1 VEVKRLISLL
11 LLSLAAA
18 SASAAA
24 EPIKIV
30 AAENFYGDVAKQIG
44 GDAVDVVSILSN
56 PDQDPHLFEASPSVA
71 RDISNARI
79 VIANGVDYDPWIDAL
94 LSASPSQNRKVI
106 VVGNLAGKKAGDNPH
121 VWYNP
126 QNIMAMARELSS
138 TLAKEDTANKAVYA
152 QRLADFEASLQPVTQ
167 QIGQIK
173 SRYAGTPVAATEP
186 VFGYMFEALGMDVQE
201 TSFQNSVMND
211 TEPSA
216 SDVAAFEN
224 DLKSHKLKLLVYN
237 SQATDPAADRL
248 KSIAEAAG
256 IPVVGAT
263 ETQPNGQ
270 TYQSW
275 IMSEVSEVGKAF
287 GMPTQ

>member
-1 VEVKRLISLL
+1 MKRLLSLL
-11 LLSLAAA
+11 VLSLAAA
-18 SASAAA
+18 PAGAAA
-24 EPIKIV
+24 ESIKIV

-44 GDAVDVVSILSN
+44 GGAVDVVSILSN

-79 VIANGVDYDPWIDAL
+79 VIANGADYDPWIDTL

-106 VVGNLAGKKAGDNPH
+106 VVANLAGKKAGDNPH
-121 VWYNP
+121 LWYNP
-126 QNIMAMARELSS
+126 QNVIVMARELSS
-138 TLAKEDTANKAVYA
+138 TLAAEDTANKAVYPR
-152 QRLADFEASLQPVTQ
+152 RLADFEASLRPVTQ

-186 VFGYMFEALGMDVQE
+186 VFGYMFEALGMDVKE

-224 DLKSHKLKLLVYN
+224 DLKNHKLRLFVYN

-248 KSIAEAAG
+248 KSLAEAAG

-275 IMSEVSEVGKAF
+275 MMSEVAEVGKAF

>member
-1 VEVKRLISLL
+1 MKRLVSLL
-11 LLSLAAA
+11 LLSLAVG

-24 EPIKIV
+24 EPIKII

-44 GDAVDVVSILSN
+44 GDAVEVVSILTN

-71 RDISNARI
+71 RDIADARI
-79 VIANGVDYDPWIDAL
+79 VIANGIDYDPWIDTL
-94 LSASPSQNRKVI
+94 LSASPSHDRKVI

-121 VWYNP
+121 LWYDP
-126 QNIMAMARELSS
+126 QNVVAMARELSS
-138 TLAKEDTANKAVYA
+138 ALAQEDPAKKSVYA
-152 QRLADFEASLQPVTQ
+152 QRLADFEASLKPVTE
-167 QIGQIK
+167 QIVQIK
-173 SRYAGTPVAATEP
+173 SRYGGAPVAATEP
-186 VFGYMFEALGMDVQE
+186 VFGYMFEALGMDVKE
-201 TSFQNSVMND
+201 MSFQNSVMND

-224 DLKSHKLKLLVYN
+224 DLKDHKLKLLVYN

-248 KSIAEAAG
+248 KSLAEAAG

-263 ETQPNGQ
+263 ETQPDGK

-275 IMSEVSEVGKAF
+275 MMSELAEVGKGF

>member
-1 VEVKRLISLL
+1 MKRLVSLL
-11 LLSLAAA
+11 LLSLAVG

-24 EPIKIV
+24 EPIKII

-44 GDAVDVVSILSN
+44 GDAVEVVSILTN

-71 RDISNARI
+71 RDIADARI
-79 VIANGVDYDPWIDAL
+79 VIANGIDYDPWIDTL
-94 LSASPSQNRKVI
+94 LSASPSHDRKVI

-121 VWYNP
+121 LWYDP
-126 QNIMAMARELSS
+126 QNVVAMARELSS
-138 TLAKEDTANKAVYA
+138 ALAQEDPAKKSVYA
-152 QRLADFEASLQPVTQ
+152 QRLADFEASLKPVTE
-167 QIGQIK
+167 QIAQIK
-173 SRYAGTPVAATEP
+173 SRYGGAPVAATEP
-186 VFGYMFEALGMDVQE
+186 VFGYMFEALGMDVKE
-201 TSFQNSVMND
+201 MSFQNSVMND

-224 DLKSHKLKLLVYN
+224 DLKDHKLKLLVYN

-248 KSIAEAAG
+248 KSLAEAAG

-263 ETQPNGQ
+263 ETQPDGK

-275 IMSEVSEVGKAF
+275 MMSELAEVGKGF

>member
-1 VEVKRLISLL
+1 MKRVLMLL

-18 SASAAA
+18 SQTGAA

-30 AAENFYGDVAKQIG
+30 AAENFYGDVVKQIG
-44 GDAVDVVSILSN
+44 GDAVDVVSILTN

-71 RDISNARI
+71 RDISDAKI

-94 LSASPSQNRKVI
+94 LGASPSQDRKVI
-106 VVGNLAGKKAGDNPH
+106 VVGDLAGKKAGDNPH
-121 VWYNP
+121 LWYDPRNVV
-126 QNIMAMARELSS
+126 AMARELSS
-138 TLAKEDTANKAVYA
+138 VLSRQDTANKSLYA
-152 QRLADFEASLQPVTQ
+152 RRLADFEASLRPLTE
-167 QIGQIK
+167 QIAQIK
-173 SRYAGTPVAATEP
+173 SRYAGAPVAATEP
-186 VFGYMFEALGMDVQE
+186 VFGYMFEAMGLDVKE

-216 SDVAAFEN
+216 SDVANFEN
-224 DLKSHKLKLLVYN
+224 DHRNHKLRQLVYT
-237 SQATDPAADRL
+237 SQATDPAAERL
-248 KSIAEAAG
+248 KSLAEAAG

-263 ETQPNGQ
+263 ETQPDGK

-275 IMSEVSEVGKAF
+275 MMSEVTGVGKAF

>member
-1 VEVKRLISLL
+1 MKRLVSLL
-11 LLSLAAA
+11 AVSLAAA
-18 SASAAA
+18 SPSFAAD
-24 EPIKIV
+24 PIKVV

-44 GDAVDVVSILSN
+44 GDAVDVVSILTN

-71 RDISNARI
+71 RDISTARI
-79 VIANGVDYDPWIDAL
+79 VIANGVDYDPWISSL

-106 VVGNLAGKKAGDNPH
+106 VVGDLAGKKPGDNPH
-121 VWYNP
+121 LWYDP
-126 QNIMAMARELSS
+126 QNVVAMARELSS
-138 TLAKEDTANKAVYA
+138 TLAEEDAANKPVYA
-152 QRLADFEASLQPVTQ
+152 RRLSDFEASLAPVTQ
-167 QIGQIK
+167 QITQIK
-173 SRYAGTPVAATEP
+173 GRYAGTPVAATEP
-186 VFGYMFEALGMDVQE
+186 VFGYMFEALGMDVKE
-201 TSFQNSVMND
+201 TSFQNAVMND

-224 DLKSHKLKLLVYN
+224 DLKNHKLKLLVYN

-248 KSIAEAAG
+248 KSLAQAAG

-275 IMSEVSEVGKAF
+275 MMSEVAEVGKAF

>member
-1 VEVKRLISLL
+1 MKRVLMLL

-18 SASAAA
+18 SQTGAA

-30 AAENFYGDVAKQIG
+30 AAENFYGDVVKQIG
-44 GDAVDVVSILSN
+44 GDAVDVVSILTN

-71 RDISNARI
+71 RDISDAKI

-94 LSASPSQNRKVI
+94 LGASPSQDRKVI
-106 VVGNLAGKKAGDNPH
+106 VVGDLAGKKAGDNPH
-121 VWYNP
+121 LWYDPRNVV
-126 QNIMAMARELSS
+126 AMARELSS
-138 TLAKEDTANKAVYA
+138 VLSRQDTANKSLYA
-152 QRLADFEASLQPVTQ
+152 RRLADFEASLRPLTE
-167 QIGQIK
+167 QIAQIK
-173 SRYAGTPVAATEP
+173 SRYAGAPVAATEP
-186 VFGYMFEALGMDVQE
+186 VFGYMFEAMGLDVKE

-216 SDVAAFEN
+216 SDVANFEN
-224 DLKSHKLKLLVYN
+224 DLRNHKLRLLVYN
-237 SQATDPAADRL
+237 SQATDPAAERL
-248 KSIAEAAG
+248 KSLAEAAG

-263 ETQPNGQ
+263 ETQPDGK

-275 IMSEVSEVGKAF
+275 MMSEVTGVGKAF

>member
-1 VEVKRLISLL
+1 MNRLVWLL
-11 LLSLAAA
+11 VLLVTAA
-18 SASAAA
+18 SLSAAA

-44 GDAVDVVSILSN
+44 GDAVEVVTILTN

-71 RDISNARI
+71 RDISDARI
-79 VIANGVDYDPWIDAL
+79 VIANGIDYDPWIDTL
-94 LSASPSQNRKVI
+94 LSASPRQNRKVI
-106 VVGNLAGKKAGDNPH
+106 VVGDLAGKKAGDNPH
-121 VWYNP
+121 LWYDP
-126 QNIMAMARELSS
+126 QNVLAMARALSS
-138 TLAKEDTANKAVYA
+138 TLAEEDMANESAYA
-152 QRLADFEASLQPVTQ
+152 RRLADFEASLRPVTE
-167 QIGQIK
+167 QIAQVK

-186 VFGYMFEALGMDVQE
+186 VFGYMFEALGMDVKE

-224 DLKSHKLKLLVYN
+224 DLKNHKLKLFVYN

-248 KSIAEAAG
+248 KSIAETAG

-263 ETQPNGQ
+263 ETQPNGK

-275 IMSEVSEVGKAF
+275 MMSEVSEVGKAF

>member
-1 VEVKRLISLL
+1 MNRLVWLL
-11 LLSLAAA
+11 VLLVTAA
-18 SASAAA
+18 SLSAAA

-44 GDAVDVVSILSN
+44 GDAVEVVSILTN
-56 PDQDPHLFEASPSVA
+56 PDQDPHLFEASPSAA
-71 RDISNARI
+71 RDISDARI
-79 VIANGVDYDPWIDAL
+79 VIANGIDYDPWIDTL
-94 LSASPSQNRKVI
+94 LSASPRQNRKVI
-106 VVGNLAGKKAGDNPH
+106 VVGDLAGKKAGDNPH
-121 VWYNP
+121 LWYDP
-126 QNIMAMARELSS
+126 QNVLAMARALSS
-138 TLAKEDTANKAVYA
+138 TLAEEDMANESAYA
-152 QRLADFEASLQPVTQ
+152 RRLADFEASLRPVTE
-167 QIGQIK
+167 QIAQIK

-186 VFGYMFEALGMDVQE
+186 VFGYMFEALGMDVKE

-224 DLKSHKLKLLVYN
+224 DLKNHKLKLFVYN

-248 KSIAEAAG
+248 KSIAETAG

-263 ETQPNGQ
+263 ETQPNGK

-275 IMSEVSEVGKAF
+275 MMSEVSEVGKAF